1 MELTRTIKIERE
13 PNSDLGEDVEPIEL
27 TLNEG
32 ELITVK
38 QIRLRFS
45 DEMKITSDMAA
56 LVNGETVDEST
67 VLEDGDLVYFKTS
80 SKSRG

>member
-1 MELTRTIKIERE
+1 
-13 PNSDLGEDVEPIEL
+13 
-27 TLNEG
+27 
-32 ELITVK
+32 
-38 QIRLRFS
+38 
-45 DEMKITSDMAA
+45 MKITSDMAA